1 MLKQR
6 IIINIRAMELRIIM
20 MLILIAIMWRRWNHR
35 EAVNSKNLLE
45 NSIKIIT
52 IRQNCIIREKSGCLN
67 ILAESCKGGELSQD
81 LFPHWCDFFL
91 ADSSSILAL
100 LRTFRKSEVFARILE
115 IVSDNSIHFYVIGE
129 CQLFMSSN
137 ILTFN
142 SLHHHICMTLSEN
155 FNLNSIVLNR
165 FHITENGGRVFT
177 NLIGCQDKEQRPIPY
192 DTKLTLQKKV

>member
-20 MLILIAIMWRRWNHR
+20 MLILLAIMWRRWNHR

-45 NSIKIIT
+45 NGIKIIT

-129 CQLFMSSN
+129 CQLLMSSKHSN
-137 ILTFN
+137 IQFFASPYLHDIIRELQPKCDCSKSFSPN
-142 SLHHHICMTLSEN
+142 RKWRPSLYKSDWLPRQRAET
-155 FNLNSIVLNR
+155 NSI
-165 FHITENGGRVFT
+165 
-177 NLIGCQDKEQRPIPY
+177 
-192 DTKLTLQKKV
+192 

>member
-20 MLILIAIMWRRWNHR
+20 MLILAIMWRRWNHR
-35 EAVNSKNLLE
+35 EAVNSKNLLK
-45 NSIKIIT
+45 NGIKIIT

-129 CQLFMSSN
+129 CQLLMSSKHSN
-137 ILTFN
+137 IQLFASPYQHDIFRELQPKCDCSKSFSPRRKWRP
-142 SLHHHICMTLSEN
+142 SLYKSDWLPRQRAET
-155 FNLNSIVLNR
+155 NSI
-165 FHITENGGRVFT
+165 
-177 NLIGCQDKEQRPIPY
+177 
-192 DTKLTLQKKV
+192 

>member
-20 MLILIAIMWRRWNHR
+20 MLILLAIMWRRWNHR
-35 EAVNSKNLLE
+35 EAVNSKNLLK
-45 NSIKIIT
+45 NGIKIIT

-129 CQLFMSSN
+129 CQLLMSSKHSN
-137 ILTFN
+137 IRFFASPYLHDIIRELKPKCDCSKSFSPN
-142 SLHHHICMTLSEN
+142 RKWRPSLYKSDWLPRQRAET
-155 FNLNSIVLNR
+155 NSI
-165 FHITENGGRVFT
+165 
-177 NLIGCQDKEQRPIPY
+177 
-192 DTKLTLQKKV
+192 

>member
-20 MLILIAIMWRRWNHR
+20 MLILLAIMWRRWNHR
-35 EAVNSKNLLE
+35 EAVNSKNLLK
-45 NSIKIIT
+45 NGIKIIT

-115 IVSDNSIHFYVIGE
+115 IVSDNSTHFYVIGE
-129 CQLFMSSN
+129 CQLLMSSKHSN
-137 ILTFN
+137 IRFFASPYLHDIIRELQPKCDCSKSFSPN
-142 SLHHHICMTLSEN
+142 RKWRPSLYKSDWLPRQRAET
-155 FNLNSIVLNR
+155 NSI
-165 FHITENGGRVFT
+165 
-177 NLIGCQDKEQRPIPY
+177 
-192 DTKLTLQKKV
+192 